1 MAKLVAVTACP
12 TGIAHTFMA
21 AEALRRVADLKGH
34 DLTVETQG
42 SEGVRTPLE
51 EQAVA
56 QADAVILATDITV
69 DESRFHGKPL
79 VRTSTAVAI
88 RDTERIIDEAVA
100 RATLHRTTATTEAG
114 AATPADPL
122 RAGTEPHHGEAPL
135 PLAGAPRQGEQYPG
149 TASGPART
157 PAPIAGA
164 PQSQGTV
171 SGPAR
176 TPPPNGGAPR
186 QGEQALGAASG
197 SPLAGAPRQSEQAP
211 GASTAAS
218 RTGAPRQSE
227 PSRAPVSTP
236 GASRRADTSTGVS
249 FPRPHGL
256 LTDSSPPTRSDAAL
270 TGPPRRADP
279 NAEPLRTPPSSTP
292 AGTLVAVT
300 ACPTGIAHT
309 FMAAEA
315 LTRAARAKGYAI
327 RVETQGSVGA
337 KNTLTPEE
345 IAQADAVIIGAD
357 THVSTERFAGKR
369 LLQTSVGEALK
380 QADRVVEQALALPE
394 PADAV
399 RPSVLPTGT
408 SVKAEPAGAYKHLLT
423 GVSFMLPFVVAG
435 GLLLALSFVFGIDAY
450 KQPGTLPAALK
461 GIGDAAFA
469 LMVPALAGYLAY
481 SIADRP
487 GLAPGFIGGMLAQQ
501 LNAGFLGGIA
511 AGFLAGFVAR
521 TLRDRIRLPANLEG
535 LKPVLVI
542 PLLSALIV
550 GLLMTYVIGAPV
562 AALMGALT
570 RFLTGMSGANA
581 VLLGLL
587 LGAMVAF
594 DTGGPIN
601 KAAYAFAVGLLGSN
615 TFTPMAA
622 VMVAGMTP
630 PLGLALAT
638 VVAKS
643 RFTLQEREA
652 GKAAAVLGLA
662 FITEGAI
669 PYAARDPLRV
679 IPSIVFG
686 SAVAGAVSMGFGCA
700 LRAPHGGVFVLAIP
714 NAVAPLG
721 PYVLA
726 LVAGTLATTLALVVL
741 KKPLATPPTP

>member
-1 MAKLVAVTACP
+1 MGTLRQTEQTSGASTRTA
-12 TGIAHTFMA
+12 
-21 AEALRRVADLKGH
+21 
-34 DLTVETQG
+34 Q
-42 SEGVRTPLE
+42 
-51 EQAVA
+51 
-56 QADAVILATDITV
+56 
-69 DESRFHGKPL
+69 
-79 VRTSTAVAI
+79 
-88 RDTERIIDEAVA
+88 
-100 RATLHRTTATTEAG
+100 
-114 AATPADPL
+114 
-122 RAGTEPHHGEAPL
+122 PH
-135 PLAGAPRQGEQYPG
+135 
-149 TASGPART
+149 
-157 PAPIAGA
+157 
-164 PQSQGTV
+164 
-171 SGPAR
+171 
-176 TPPPNGGAPR
+176 GGAPR
-186 QGEQALGAASG
+186 
-197 SPLAGAPRQSEQAP
+197 P
-211 GASTAAS
+211 T
-218 RTGAPRQSE
+218 E
-227 PSRAPVSTP
+227 PSS
-236 GASRRADTSTGVS
+236 GVS

-256 LTDSSPPTRSDAAL
+256 LTSTPLSPSDVTLPLDGASRRVDP
-270 TGPPRRADP
+270 TGPPT
-279 NAEPLRTPPSSTP
+279 RTPPSGTL

-357 THVSTERFAGKR
+357 THVSTERFVGKR

-394 PADAV
+394 PMSAT
-399 RPSVLPTGT
+399 RPVAAPPLGAP
-408 SVKAEPAGAYKHLLT
+408 VKAEPAGAYKHLLT

-487 GLAPGFIGGMLAQQ
+487 GLAPGFIGGMLANQ

-511 AGFLAGFVAR
+511 AGFLAGYVAR
-521 TLRDRIRLPANLEG
+521 TLKDRIRLPANLEG

-570 RFLTGMSGANA
+570 RFLTGMSGTNA

-594 DTGGPIN
+594 DTGGPVN
-601 KAAYAFAVGLLGSN
+601 KAAYAFAVGLLGSS

-643 RFTLQEREA
+643 RFTSQEREA

-686 SAVAGAVSMGFGCA
+686 SAIAGAVSMGFGCA
-700 LRAPHGGVFVLAIP
+700 LRAPHGGIFVLAIP
-714 NAVAPLG
+714 NAVQPLG
-721 PYVLA
+721 YYVLA
-726 LVAGTLATTLALVVL
+726 LVAGTLATTLALIVL
-741 KKPLATPPTP
+741 KRPLTDTLTR